1 MKKVLAF
8 LTRRMVVFG
17 TASGILAGIAS
28 AVLGSW
34 NLALETLAIIMVL
47 DYATGLIV
55 AGVFHAS
62 PKSAGGALE
71 SKAAF
76 KGLVRKVGIIV
87 IVIAFHQ
94 LDRLTGKTFFRD
106 GAAWAFFIEEFI
118 SVIENL
124 GLMGL
129 PMPKFILKSVEWL
142 RNKSEAL
149 ADAIP
154 TGKDEDEAADG
165 DLLSS
170 ALGEGEG
177 YFDDEETSKAKEKPP
192 DGEETDASIPRDGR
206 PVPYGAQNDK
216 KARES
221 HGPAGLGMTTEENVK
236 EEAYHE

>member
-1 MKKVLAF
+1 MSFKKCKDL
-8 LTRRMVVFG
+8 
-17 TASGILAGIAS
+17 
-28 AVLGSW
+28 VLGIVM
-34 NLALETLAIIMVL
+34 LL

-76 KGLVRKVGIIV
+76 KGLIRKVGIVV

-106 GAAWAFFIEEFI
+106 GAAWAFFVEEFL

-129 PMPKFILKSVEWL
+129 PMPKFVIKAVEWL
-142 RNKSEAL
+142 RNKSDAL

-154 TGKDEDEAADG
+154 DG
-165 DLLSS
+165 
-170 ALGEGEG
+170 
-177 YFDDEETSKAKEKPP
+177 KPP
-192 DGEETDASIPRDGR
+192 DGDPAPTETGETDSSASLRS
-206 PVPYGAQNDK
+206 AQNDK
-216 KARES
+216 KER
-221 HGPAGLGMTTEENVK
+221 MI
-236 EEAYHE
+236 

>member
-1 MKKVLAF
+1 MISKIVTYLTKRTVL
-8 LTRRMVVFG
+8 LG
-17 TASGILAGIAS
+17 TASGILAGIVS
-28 AVLGSW
+28 ALIGGW
-34 NLALETLAIIMVL
+34 TLALETLAIIIVL

-76 KGLVRKVGIIV
+76 KGLLRKVGIII

-106 GAAWAFFIEEFI
+106 GACWAFFIEEFI

-129 PMPKFILKSVEWL
+129 PMPSFVIKSVEWL
-142 RNKSEAL
+142 RKKGESL

-154 TGKDEDEAADG
+154 DNNA
-165 DLLSS
+165 
-170 ALGEGEG
+170 
-177 YFDDEETSKAKEKPP
+177 EKPNETG
-192 DGEETDASIPRDGR
+192 GEADE
-206 PVPYGAQNDK
+206 
-216 KARES
+216 
-221 HGPAGLGMTTEENVK
+221 
-236 EEAYHE
+236 

>member
-1 MKKVLAF
+1 MSVRIF
-8 LTRRMVVFG
+8 LMGVAAAV
-17 TASGILAGIAS
+17 IS
-28 AVLGSW
+28 AIVGSW
-34 NLALETLAIIMVL
+34 SLALETLGIVMLL

-76 KGLVRKVGIIV
+76 KGLIRKVGIVV

-106 GAAWAFFIEEFI
+106 GAAWAFFVEEFL

-129 PMPKFILKSVEWL
+129 PMPKFVIKAVEWL
-142 RNKSEAL
+142 RNKGDAL

-154 TGKDEDEAADG
+154 DG
-165 DLLSS
+165 
-170 ALGEGEG
+170 
-177 YFDDEETSKAKEKPP
+177 KPP
-192 DGEETDASIPRDGR
+192 DGETQQEDETPLIRPSVRTGAPSPQGEGFTGDGG
-206 PVPYGAQNDK
+206 PEDSAPTDK
-216 KARES
+216 E
-221 HGPAGLGMTTEENVK
+221 GE
-236 EEAYHE
+236 

>member
-76 KGLVRKVGIIV
+76 KGLLRKTGIIV

-142 RNKSEAL
+142 RNKSDAL

-154 TGKDEDEAADG
+154 GGKDKDEAADG
-165 DLLSS
+165 ELLSS
-170 ALGEGEG
+170 ALGEGDVD
-177 YFDDEETSKAKEKPP
+177 FDDEETSKAKEKPP
-192 DGEETDASIPRDGR
+192 DGEDNGREDEDDGDA
-206 PVPYGAQNDK
+206 
-216 KARES
+216 
-221 HGPAGLGMTTEENVK
+221 
-236 EEAYHE
+236 

>member
-8 LTRRMVVFG
+8 LTTRMVVFG

-28 AVLGSW
+28 AILGSW

-62 PKSAGGALE
+62 PKSTGGALE

-154 TGKDEDEAADG
+154 TGKDEDETADG
-165 DLLSS
+165 CLLSS

-177 YFDDEETSKAKEKPP
+177 YFDDAEETSKKEKPP

-206 PVPYGAQNDK
+206 PVPYGAQKGRN
-216 KARES
+216 S
-221 HGPAGLGMTTEENVK
+221 NGPAGLGMTTEENVK
-236 EEAYHE
+236 EEADNG

>member
-1 MKKVLAF
+1 MISKFIAF
-8 LTRRMVVFG
+8 ITSRLVIFSAV
-17 TASGILAGIAS
+17 SGVLAGIVS
-28 AVLGSW
+28 AVIGGW

-62 PKSAGGALE
+62 PKSKGGALE

-76 KGLVRKVGIIV
+76 KGLLRKCGIVV

-129 PMPKFILKSVEWL
+129 PMPKFVIKAVEWL
-142 RNKSEAL
+142 RNKSDAL
-149 ADAIP
+149 ADVIP
-154 TGKDEDEAADG
+154 DGKRTAEA
-165 DLLSS
+165 
-170 ALGEGEG
+170 E
-177 YFDDEETSKAKEKPP
+177 EKPP
-192 DGEETDASIPRDGR
+192 DGEKTEDEGTDCHGSVPEPR
-206 PVPYGAQNDK
+206 NDK
-216 KARES
+216 DGGAVD
-221 HGPAGLGMTTEENVK
+221 G
-236 EEAYHE
+236 